1 MFLCCNCNMLSN
13 DDNNN
18 FYYYDQYNSIC
29 KLCNNCHKTIDNN
42 LKQVDFDKLTL
53 IKRRVQLLKL
63 MRKNRK

>member
-1 MFLCCNCNMLSN
+1 MILCCNCNMLSN

-18 FYYYDQYNSIC
+18 FNYYDQYNSLC
-29 KLCNNCHKTIDNN
+29 VLCNNCYITINNN

-63 MRKNRK
+63 MRKNKK